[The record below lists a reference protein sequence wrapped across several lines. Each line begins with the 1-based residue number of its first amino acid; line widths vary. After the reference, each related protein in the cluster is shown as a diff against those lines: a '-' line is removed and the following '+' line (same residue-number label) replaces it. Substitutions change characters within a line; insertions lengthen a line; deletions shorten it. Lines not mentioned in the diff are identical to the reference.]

1 MVFAFGN
8 IIGNMSM
15 KNVLIANPKG
25 GSGKSTLATNL
36 AGYFALRGRQVML
49 EDLDRQQSAANW
61 LTRRPI
67 EAPAIFSSNKKT
79 EKLDWLITDSPAG
92 LRDEKLADAVKAAD
106 CVIVPVQPSAFDI
119 GATSDF
125 LEVLASEKSIRK
137 NKTFV
142 ALVGMRVNMR
152 TNSAVKLASF
162 MKESNLPVLAYLRN
176 TQIYVTAA
184 EQGLSI
190 FEMRP
195 SLVEQEIAQW
205 KRLLQ
210 WINKV

>member
-1 MVFAFGN
+1 
-8 IIGNMSM
+8 M

-25 GSGKSTLATNL
+25 GSGKTTLATNL
-36 AGYFALRGRQVML
+36 AGYFTMRGKVVML
-49 EDLDRQQSAANW
+49 QDLDRQQSTANW
-61 LTRRPI
+61 LARRPNDMPTI
-67 EAPAIFSSNKKT
+67 YAHNKKP

-92 LRDEKLADAVKAAD
+92 MRDEKLADAVKVAD

-125 LEVLASEKSIRK
+125 LEVLAAEKSIRK

-152 TNSAVKLASF
+152 THSAEKLAMF
-162 MKESNLPVLAYLRN
+162 MQASHLPVLAYLRN

-184 EQGLSI
+184 EQGLSL
-190 FEMRP
+190 FDMRP
-195 SLVEQEIAQW
+195 SLVAQEIAQW

-210 WINKV
+210 WINKI